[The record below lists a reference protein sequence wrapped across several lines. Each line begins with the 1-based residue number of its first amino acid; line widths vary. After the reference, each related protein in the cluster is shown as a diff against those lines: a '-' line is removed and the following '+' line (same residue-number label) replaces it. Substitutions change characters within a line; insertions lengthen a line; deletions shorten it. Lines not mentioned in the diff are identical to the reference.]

1 MAAALDPI
9 ARMEAYGAEHL
20 TVLTVT
26 ALLIAVGVP
35 LVRRVRGTSIE
46 RRLLSFT
53 GWITFTIAVLWTLWG
68 LLPMNWNVNESLPF
82 HFSDA
87 MRIVVSIALIS
98 RAGWAIAI
106 SYYWGLTLNLQSLI
120 TPDLNYF
127 HIPVLEF
134 TMYWVLHVVAFVA
147 PIILVWGSGYRPTW
161 RGYALTFAFTCA
173 WSGLAMLINA
183 VTGANYGYLSRAP
196 VGPSILDV
204 LGPWPIYIVWEGV
217 LVLTVWA
224 LMTWPWESR
233 HGRRLPYADALR
245 TVRSAG
251 AL

>member
-1 MAAALDPI
+1 MDALIDPI
-9 ARMEAYGAEHL
+9 ARMQPYGAEHL
-20 TVLTVT
+20 TVLAVT
-26 ALLIAVGVP
+26 LLLIAVGVP
-35 LVRRVRGTSIE
+35 VVRRLRGTLSE
-46 RRLLSFT
+46 RRLLSIT
-53 GWITFTIAVLWTLWG
+53 GWITLTITVLWTLWG
-68 LLPMNWNVNESLPF
+68 LLPMNWNVAESLPF

-87 MRIVVSIALIS
+87 IRLVVSIALIT

-147 PIILVWGSGYRPTW
+147 PIVLVWGSGYRPTW
-161 RGYALTFAFTCA
+161 RGYALTFAATCA
-173 WSGLAMLINA
+173 WSALAMAVNA
-183 VTGANYGYLSRAP
+183 FTGANYGYLSRAP
-196 VGPSILDV
+196 VGPSVLDV
-204 LGPWPIYIVWEGV
+204 LGPWPVYIVWEGV

-233 HGRRLPYADALR
+233 RGRHIPFADPLR
-245 TVRSAG
+245 TVRRAETS
-251 AL
+251 